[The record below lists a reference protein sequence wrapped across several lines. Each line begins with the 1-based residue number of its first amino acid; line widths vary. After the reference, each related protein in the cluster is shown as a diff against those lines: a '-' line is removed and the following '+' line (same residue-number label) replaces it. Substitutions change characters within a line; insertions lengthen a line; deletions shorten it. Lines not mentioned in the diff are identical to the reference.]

1 MNPSA
6 TPLRWGVLSTAK
18 IGRTTVIPAIQRSE
32 HGTVVAI
39 ASRDGEAAHAVADDL
54 GIPQA
59 FSSYEALLA
68 ADDIDAVYNP
78 LPNHLHAEWTKKAA
92 DAGKHVLCE
101 KPLTLD
107 RTEAA
112 GVIAHC
118 EAAGIVL
125 QEAFMYRFHP
135 QWLRTKQLVD
145 GGRIGEL
152 RAVQA
157 WFSYFNDDAAN
168 IRNVAEYGGGAL
180 MDIGCYP
187 ISVARWLFG
196 AEPDDV
202 QAIAHHDPV
211 SGVDI
216 LTSAMMR
223 FGTAHATFS
232 VSTRTEPYQRVHVI
246 GTTGRI
252 EVEIP
257 FNAPTDRPT
266 HIFVTAGG
274 SPPADPAT
282 EIEEFAIVDQYTLQA
297 DAFAMAIRDGRT
309 AALPPSDA
317 LANMAVIDAVRTAA
331 GAA

>member
-1 MNPSA
+1 MSA
-6 TPLRWGVLSTAK
+6 STTPLRWGVLSTAK
-18 IGRTTVIPAIQRSE
+18 IGRTAVIPAIQRSE

-39 ASRDGEAAHAVADDL
+39 ASRDGETAEAVANDL

-68 ADDIDAVYNP
+68 ADDIDAVYIP
-78 LPNHLHAEWTKKAA
+78 LPNHLHAEWTMKAA

-107 RTEAA
+107 ADEAQRVVAHCAAA
-112 GVIAHC
+112 GV
-118 EAAGIVL
+118 VL
-125 QEAFMYRFHP
+125 REAFMYRFHP

-145 GGRIGEL
+145 DGRIGEL

-168 IRNVAEYGGGAL
+168 IRNIAEFGGGAL

-202 QAIAHHDPV
+202 QAIAHHDPT
-211 SGVDI
+211 SGVDVQ
-216 LTSAMMR
+216 TSAMMR
-223 FGTAHATFS
+223 FGTAHATFT
-232 VSTRTEPYQRVHVI
+232 VSTRSEPYQRVHVV
-246 GTTGRI
+246 GSAGRI

-257 FNAPTDRPT
+257 FNAPNDRPT
-266 HIFVTAGG
+266 RIFVTSGG
-274 SPPADPAT
+274 RPPTAPAT
-282 EIEEFAIVDQYTLQA
+282 EIEEFDTVDQYTLQA
-297 DAFAMAIRDGRT
+297 DAFAMEIREDRT
-309 AALPPSDA
+309 AALPTADA
-317 LANMAVIDAVRTAA
+317 LANMAVIDAVRAAA
-331 GAA
+331 GSA

>member
-1 MNPSA
+1 MSRARAA
-6 TPLRWGVLSTAK
+6 T
-18 IGRTTVIPAIQRSE
+18 
-32 HGTVVAI
+32 VA
-39 ASRDGEAAHAVADDL
+39 ADL

-59 FSSYEALLA
+59 YGSYEELLA
-68 ADDIDAVYNP
+68 AHDVDAVYIP
-78 LPNHLHAEWTKKAA
+78 LPNHLHAEWTMRAA

-107 RTEAA
+107 VGEASEVIDHCKAA
-112 GVIAHC
+112 GVL
-118 EAAGIVL
+118 L

-145 GGRIGEL
+145 DGRIGEL
-152 RAVQA
+152 RAVQV

-168 IRNVAEYGGGAL
+168 IRNIAEFGGGAL

-187 ISVARWLFG
+187 ISVARWLLG

-202 QAIAHHDPV
+202 QAIAHHDLM

-223 FGTAHATFS
+223 FGTAHATFT
-232 VSTRTEPYQRVHVI
+232 VSTRTELYQRVHVI
-246 GTTGRI
+246 GTSGRI

-266 HIFVTAGG
+266 RIFITAGG
-274 SPPADPAT
+274 QPPTAPAT
-282 EIEEFAIVDQYTLQA
+282 ETEEFAPADQYTLQA
-297 DAFAMAIRDGRT
+297 DAFAQ
-309 AALPPSDA
+309 AALGGMSAPLPPNDA
-317 LANMAVIDAVRTAA
+317 HANMAVIDAIRAA
-331 GAA
+331 AR

>member
-1 MNPSA
+1 MSA
-6 TPLRWGVLSTAK
+6 PTTPLRWGVLSTAK
-18 IGRTTVIPAIQRSE
+18 IGQTAVIPAIQRSE
-32 HGTVVAI
+32 HGAVVAI
-39 ASRDGEAAHAVADDL
+39 ASRNGETAEAVANDL

-68 ADDIDAVYNP
+68 ADDIDAVYIP
-78 LPNHLHAEWTKKAA
+78 LPNHLHAEWTMKAA

-107 RTEAA
+107 ANEAQR
-112 GVIAHC
+112 VIAHC
-118 EAAGIVL
+118 AAAGVVL

-135 QWLRTKQLVD
+135 QWLRTKQLID
-145 GGRIGEL
+145 DGRIGEI

-157 WFSYFNDDAAN
+157 WFSYFNDDATN
-168 IRNVAEYGGGAL
+168 IRNIAEFGGGAL

-202 QAIAHHDPV
+202 QAIAHRDPT
-211 SGVDI
+211 SGVDV

-232 VSTRTEPYQRVHVI
+232 VGTRTEPYQRVHIV
-246 GTTGRI
+246 GTNGRI

-266 HIFVTAGG
+266 RIFVTAGG
-274 SPPADPAT
+274 NPPTDPAT
-282 EIEEFAIVDQYTLQA
+282 EVEEFAITDQYTLQA
-297 DAFAMAIRDGRT
+297 DEFARAIRDGRT

-317 LANMAVIDAVRTAA
+317 LANMAVIDAVRAAA
-331 GAA
+331 GSA